1 MEAPSDYIPTKEEI
15 IQFGK
20 DRAGYSGSIKFPVKK
35 EKATHGQL
43 VYINGSLVKV
53 IKYNAPWALLQ
64 SIKNQYSF
72 KDQKYLFLKSLSWEK
87 K

>member
-1 MEAPSDYIPTKEEI
+1 MKNSSDYIPTREEI

-20 DRAGYSGSIKFPVKK
+20 DRAGYSSSIKYHVKK

-43 VYINGSLVKV
+43 VYINGSIVNV

-64 SIKNQYSF
+64 SLKSKYSF
-72 KDQKYLFLKSLSWEK
+72 NDQKHLFLKGLSWK
-87 K
+87 Q